1 MKKLTFMFDW
11 IGPGGPMR
19 NGEIPDIVDLA
30 RSYDRS
36 VYFDKNPNRHPS
48 PTLYNNFS
56 SHRKSTD
63 IIPSYLI
70 SNHASVTNSFNKKF
84 IYEIVTDECINLE
97 RLFNSHLGILSNV
110 GNRRTPNELIYR
122 LKQKQGWLVVT
133 HPFES
138 FLSDNILFFIHQ
150 YFKNLDIPLSQIV
163 YSTCCPNADAVY
175 QDFCQSHGYTPE
187 LNCEFMPTYFLD
199 LRIHH
204 LHPEFSSEL
213 YPKGY
218 KYPSSYCPGPRAKD
232 FLCFNRRYREQRI
245 LLALL
250 LYKNNLIDKC
260 YISLDKTRPESSDS
274 FKQYVYPNTEHESNH
289 CSKMLSKLK
298 IDAFDVE
305 GLDRMLPLQIDT
317 DNFDSIISNQ
327 TNDRVIQ
334 VYQDS
339 LVHIVSET
347 NFFTS
352 IIHMTEKTMKPIVYL
367 QPFIILGS
375 PYSLKNLKQMGFKT
389 FDKFW
394 DESYDEEIDHAER
407 LLKIIDLCQ
416 EISSWDE
423 NYKVKF
429 TYDVKEII
437 DYNYNHFLNG
447 PITALDYWEEKYGN

>member
-36 VYFDKNPNRHPS
+36 VYFDKNPNRPGR

-56 SHRKSTD
+56 GHGKSID
-63 IIPSYLI
+63 IVPSYLI
-70 SNHASVTNSFNKKF
+70 SNHAPSSNSFNKKF

-97 RLFNSHLGILSNV
+97 RLFNNYLGILSNV
-110 GNRRTPNELIYR
+110 GNRSTSNELVYR
-122 LKQKQGWLVVT
+122 LKRKQGWLVIT

-138 FLSDNILFFIHQ
+138 FLSNEILFFIHQ
-150 YFKNLDIPLSQIV
+150 YFNNLDIPLSQIV
-163 YSTCCPNADAVY
+163 YSTCCPNGDSIY
-175 QDFCQSHGYTPE
+175 KEFCQTYRYEPE

-204 LHPEFSSEL
+204 RHPEFSSNL
-213 YPKGY
+213 YPSGY
-218 KYPSSYCPGPRAKD
+218 KYPSSYLPGPRTKD

-245 LLALL
+245 LFSLL
-250 LYKNNLIDKC
+250 IYKNKLMDRF
-260 YISLDKTRPESSDS
+260 YLSLDKTRPESGDT
-274 FKQYVYPNTEHESNH
+274 FKQYVYSDSKQEFNH
-289 CSKMLSKLK
+289 CQKMLPKLK
-298 IDAFDVE
+298 IDVGTVE
-305 GLDRMLPLQIDT
+305 GLNQLLPLRIDT
-317 DNFDSIISNQ
+317 DDFNSIISNQ
-327 TNDRVIQ
+327 TNDQIIQ

-339 LVHIVSET
+339 LVHIISET

-375 PYSLKNLKQMGFKT
+375 PHSLKYLKEMGFKT

-394 DESYDEEIDHAER
+394 DESYDEETDHAKR
-407 LLKIIDLCQ
+407 LLKIVNLCQ
-416 EISSWDE
+416 QIAEWDDD
-423 NYKVKF
+423 YKLKF
-429 TYDVKEII
+429 TYEVKEIV
-437 DYNYNHFLNG
+437 DFNYDHFLNG
-447 PITALDYWEEKYGN
+447 SIPILDRWEEKYGN